1 MQILENA
8 LRRLGLKCCELEL
21 PTWIMGDR
29 EVYPAIAPIADA
41 IEENQPFALGPF
53 MYERIKLVV
62 HWTVWPSVCL
72 SLPKTLS
79 QRNPAVPAINEAIRM
94 ASLAALVVAGS
105 P

>member
-53 MYERIKLVV
+53 MYGRIKLVV
-62 HWTVWPSVCL
+62 H
-72 SLPKTLS
+72 
-79 QRNPAVPAINEAIRM
+79 
-94 ASLAALVVAGS
+94 
-105 P
+105 